1 MSDYV
6 VCMMTAPNEAE
17 AKRIGRTLVEERLV
31 ACCNVVPN
39 VTSIYRWKGDIRE
52 ESEVLCLMKT
62 RKELFDSLKKRVKEL
77 HPYEVPEIISLKIK
91 DGLYEYLKW
100 IDEATG

>member
-6 VCMMTAPNEAE
+6 VWMMTAPSEAE

-39 VTSIYRWKGDIRE
+39 VTSIYRWKGKICE
-52 ESEVLCLMKT
+52 EEEALCLMKT
-62 RKELFDSLKKRVKEL
+62 RKELFDSLKKRIKEL

-100 IDEATG
+100 IDEVTG

>member
-39 VTSIYRWKGDIRE
+39 VTSIYRWKGKICE
-52 ESEVLCLMKT
+52 EAEVLCLMKT
-62 RKELFDSLKKRVKEL
+62 RKELFDSLKKRIKEL
-77 HPYEVPEIISLKIK
+77 HPYDVPEIISLKIK
-91 DGLYEYLKW
+91 DGLHEYLKW
-100 IDEATG
+100 IDEVTG

>member
-17 AKRIGRTLVEERLV
+17 AKRIGRTLVEERLA
-31 ACCNVVPN
+31 ACCNIVRN
-39 VTSIYRWKGDIRE
+39 VTSIYRWKGNIRE
-52 ESEVLCLMKT
+52 EGEVLCLMKT
-62 RKELFDSLKKRVKEL
+62 RKELFDSLKKRIKAL

>member
-17 AKRIGRTLVEERLV
+17 AKRIGRTVVEERLV
-31 ACCNVVPN
+31 ACCNIIPN
-39 VTSIYRWKGDIRE
+39 VTSIYTWKGKVRE
-52 ESEVLCLMKT
+52 EGEVICLMKT
-62 RKELFDSLKKRVKEL
+62 RKDIFDALKKRIKQL
-77 HPYEVPEIISLKIK
+77 HPYDVPEIISLKIK

-100 IDEATG
+100 IDEVTG

>member
-31 ACCNVVPN
+31 ACCNIIPN
-39 VTSIYRWKGDIRE
+39 VTSIYRWKGKVCE
-52 ESEVLCLMKT
+52 QGEVLCVMKT
-62 RKELFDSLKKRVKEL
+62 RKELFDSLKKRIKAL
-77 HPYEVPEIISLKIK
+77 HPNEVPEIISLKIK